1 MPKILLLESCSVN
14 YGDERGGVIEN
25 AGALVSVL
33 PSQAAM
39 LVNIGR
45 ALYAA
50 KGDDPTKGLKTA
62 PAEVVKAAEARAKKT
77 AVTSDTGDA

>member
-1 MPKILLLESCSVN
+1 MPKILLLEACTVN

-25 AGALVSVL
+25 AGALVTVL
-33 PSQAAM
+33 PNQSAM

-62 PAEVVKAAEARAKKT
+62 PAEVVKAAEARAKKS
-77 AVTSDTGDA
+77 AVTSDSGDA